1 MSGDA
6 ESASIP
12 VPGHTAPP
20 PDPVQRQDT
29 LTTAESGHLAGGH
42 FQTGTDVPLSLW
54 WLVLSGAFSVH
65 LLCTAV
71 LLACVFNGLG
81 ARSVWV
87 LMLVSAGGMLRQ
99 IGTAVFRL
107 PHNKV
112 TN

>member
-1 MSGDA
+1 VSGDA

-20 PDPVQRQDT
+20 PDPVQRQDA
-29 LTTAESGHLAGGH
+29 LTAAESGHLAGGH

-54 WLVLSGAFSVH
+54 WLVLSVSIFFV
-65 LLCTAV
+65 LLFC
-71 LLACVFNGLG
+71 LACVFNGLG

-87 LMLVSAGGMLRQ
+87 LTLVSAGGMLRQ

-107 PHNKV
+107 PHDKV